1 MDKSKVLRPHFY
13 FCLFSCLF
21 TVCLRLLLDCGQG
34 KVAADTSDCYLEF
47 HKLTLHL
54 QGDKE

>member
-1 MDKSKVLRPHFY
+1 MESKVLRPHFI
-13 FCLFSCLF
+13 FHVFSCLF
-21 TVCLRLLLDCGQG
+21 IVCLRLLLDCGQG

-47 HKLTLHL
+47 HKLILHL